1 MDHKGVHKAGC
12 NGISQTLT
20 RNSVFSPTMPCL
32 SHLVT
37 TESTHL
43 VAPVFP
49 TFFQPS
55 HPGSKSSIRK
65 FLQACTTMA
74 TGNCT
79 QSGIQLVNF
88 KRNRC
93 QHQSCGWIY
102 LFTHSPRCWSLLL
115 VMEIVCAIQEF
126 SPEVAVQSRSF
137 VQYSKSRSKNKKHK
151 WSDLTSTTGRPAQTV
166 LQDFIEAMDTGF
178 QRLGSYLGLMIAS
191 RAFQFIS
198 FYVILCH
205 SIAHSWSEI
214 PLQLRDRVENTTVE
228 PTTGTTTPEADPSCS
243 RWCLHVKWQMS
254 SWLVNS
260 LSVYASLCMIYR
272 ILDHLD
278 HLGGSS
284 NQGIPNTPILWPL
297 EQQNWW

>member
-1 MDHKGVHKAGC
+1 MLKSTFGDGDCLC
-12 NGISQTLT
+12 NSRI
-20 RNSVFSPTMPCL
+20 
-32 SHLVT
+32 
-37 TESTHL
+37 
-43 VAPVFP
+43 
-49 TFFQPS
+49 
-55 HPGSKSSIRK
+55 
-65 FLQACTTMA
+65 
-74 TGNCT
+74 
-79 QSGIQLVNF
+79 
-88 KRNRC
+88 
-93 QHQSCGWIY
+93 
-102 LFTHSPRCWSLLL
+102 
-115 VMEIVCAIQEF
+115 

-205 SIAHSWSEI
+205 SIAFMVRN

-284 NQGIPNTPILWPL
+284 NQGIPIPDFMATWTAKLMINQETSRNHVGVCSSTIWDNPV
-297 EQQNWW
+297 